1 MLQERMDHLVHLVG
15 QVRKD
20 RLGLKDRQGP
30 QDLQVHL
37 ETQELEVI
45 PVLLVQQDL
54 PDNQVTE
61 AFLEHLEQL
70 EIRDSLE
77 TLDQL
82 EIKVL
87 VGSQVKRDLLEMLD
101 HQDNLVFK
109 DYRDQLVLKVYPVIL
124 DREDSLEMQECW
136 VHQANRDK
144 LVPLAFLETLA
155 QLGRKDNVV
164 LQDQLEL
171 LALLGALDQQ
181 DFLVNV
187 VPQALMDQLGLVVCL
202 DYPE

>member
-1 MLQERMDHLVHLVG
+1 MLRERMDHLVLLVD
-15 QVRKD
+15 QVTKD
-20 RLGLKDRQGP
+20 RLGLKDHQGP

-37 ETQELEVI
+37 ETQELEVM
-45 PVLLVQQDL
+45 PVLLVHQDL

-61 AFLEHLEQL
+61 AFPEHLEQL
-70 EIRDSLE
+70 EIKDSLE

-109 DYRDQLVLKVYPVIL
+109 DYRDQLVLKVYQVIL
-124 DREDSLEMQECW
+124 DREDSLEMQEGW
-136 VHQANRDK
+136 VHQANKDR

-155 QLGRKDNVV
+155 QLDLKDNVV

-171 LALLGALDQQ
+171 LGLLGALDLQ

-202 DYPE
+202 DYLE